1 MLHAK
6 LSCLLFQIDWDADES
21 FCLTAHCFI
30 VGYFCVNW
38 CNISNNVCILC
49 IMACVCYYMKIEYN
63 YALCIL
69 FAMHNICIIS
79 LCIRI
84 YSTHIKKP
92 RLHIQYIS
100 FKNLINI
107 LLYNYSK
114 ILLLHYIATTL
125 LLLL

>member
-1 MLHAK
+1 MHIIRNAQYLH
-6 LSCLLFQIDWDADES
+6 
-21 FCLTAHCFI
+21 
-30 VGYFCVNW
+30 
-38 CNISNNVCILC
+38 NIS
-49 IMACVCYYMKIEYN
+49 
-63 YALCIL
+63 
-69 FAMHNICIIS
+69 MHKDNI
-79 LCIRI
+79 
-84 YSTHIKKP
+84 STHIKKP